1 MLGYRLDRFANP
13 NSFYQTDA
21 TQYPARLKLSFGEE
35 GTAVFGLPDDPADSR
50 GCLSWH
56 YQAADNHLDEAGSYG
71 WYCSA
76 TLDGRAADQL
86 PETFTL
92 RLESQEGF
100 SLFGRKS
107 GRWPLAFEIAAE

>member
-1 MLGYRLDRFANP
+1 
-13 NSFYQTDA
+13 
-21 TQYPARLKLSFGEE
+21 
-35 GTAVFGLPDDPADSR
+35 
-50 GCLSWH
+50 WH
-56 YQAADNHLDEAGSYG
+56 YQAVDNLLDEAGSYG

-76 TLDGRAADQL
+76 TLEGAAADLL

-92 RLESQEGF
+92 KLESREGF